1 MRTLFF
7 CGIALV
13 LVAVPPARA
22 HLGRPTQA
30 NMAEYRNR
38 RIPAVHIATPPVIDG
53 DLSDA
58 AWASAAKA
66 DTFIDRQRGTFA
78 ADQTTAYICYDDRA
92 IYVAFRCTDS
102 QPAAIVA
109 RETIRDSRY
118 SNWRGPSEDSVEV
131 VFDFF
136 NSHRWDDLTRFSVN
150 AIGTPSARLG
160 GGRAGKMEWKGEW
173 EGAARR
179 TSFGWTAEMRIPW
192 NILNYPPSQK
202 PESFGINFY
211 RYQER
216 TKTETCWSDT
226 GPQEF
231 LEYEGLWT
239 GVHVPAS
246 AFRPALSLLPYI
258 LSTEQDGRLGTRF
271 GLDARYPVTPELTVV
286 GSVNPDFATVE
297 GAVEGIAFS
306 RSERFV
312 PERRPFFLE
321 GRDYVTMG
329 QEYELGP
336 FFYSRRIEAF
346 DVGAKVYG
354 KITPKDTLGVLDTM
368 RFGRRNDLVL
378 KLRHDFGVTSAAS
391 AFLVQKSSFD
401 NHNTTGVLNHNIR
414 WGKFSIGSL
423 LAGTAG
429 PGAGGSAQMVTWS
442 YEDVRGFTAL
452 SYVYVSPDFA
462 DSDGLIFFTDRRGLN
477 AFHEWGSEWRKGF
490 WRSFHL
496 FLDPHYEW
504 HADGRPFRRGGSI
517 NFGLETRSDWAFN
530 VHWGHDMFDD
540 QTDSSWGMGVGSGV
554 SNRFRQW
561 GIGFD
566 TGKRADEPYT
576 FVGPGAS
583 FRIFRKLDLGYSG
596 AFESFEGGRQQ
607 HIITVNYEVSP
618 TRSFGG
624 RIVTQQA
631 DTNWYISYRSAGGLG
646 TEIYVMIGDPN
657 AARFTRRLTLKLVLA
672 L

>member
-192 NILNYPPSQK
+192 NILNYPLSQK

-231 LEYEGLWT
+231 LEYEGL
-239 GVHVPAS
+239 
-246 AFRPALSLLPYI
+246 
-258 LSTEQDGRLGTRF
+258 
-271 GLDARYPVTPELTVV
+271 
-286 GSVNPDFATVE
+286 
-297 GAVEGIAFS
+297 
-306 RSERFV
+306 
-312 PERRPFFLE
+312 
-321 GRDYVTMG
+321 
-329 QEYELGP
+329 
-336 FFYSRRIEAF
+336 
-346 DVGAKVYG
+346 
-354 KITPKDTLGVLDTM
+354 
-368 RFGRRNDLVL
+368 
-378 KLRHDFGVTSAAS
+378 
-391 AFLVQKSSFD
+391 
-401 NHNTTGVLNHNIR
+401 
-414 WGKFSIGSL
+414 
-423 LAGTAG
+423 
-429 PGAGGSAQMVTWS
+429 
-442 YEDVRGFTAL
+442 
-452 SYVYVSPDFA
+452 
-462 DSDGLIFFTDRRGLN
+462 
-477 AFHEWGSEWRKGF
+477 
-490 WRSFHL
+490 
-496 FLDPHYEW
+496 
-504 HADGRPFRRGGSI
+504 
-517 NFGLETRSDWAFN
+517 
-530 VHWGHDMFDD
+530 
-540 QTDSSWGMGVGSGV
+540 
-554 SNRFRQW
+554 
-561 GIGFD
+561 
-566 TGKRADEPYT
+566 
-576 FVGPGAS
+576 
-583 FRIFRKLDLGYSG
+583 
-596 AFESFEGGRQQ
+596 
-607 HIITVNYEVSP
+607 
-618 TRSFGG
+618 
-624 RIVTQQA
+624 
-631 DTNWYISYRSAGGLG
+631 
-646 TEIYVMIGDPN
+646 
-657 AARFTRRLTLKLVLA
+657 
-672 L
+672 